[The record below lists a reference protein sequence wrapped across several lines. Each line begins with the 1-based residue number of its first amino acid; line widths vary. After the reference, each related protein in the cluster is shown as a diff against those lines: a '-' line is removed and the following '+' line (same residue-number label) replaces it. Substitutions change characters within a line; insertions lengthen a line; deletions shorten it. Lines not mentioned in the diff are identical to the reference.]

1 MYDLRRKGQIKP
13 KSRLARHRFSQKRTN
28 GFDLFAL
35 KSKKA
40 DKTNLS
46 VHFLGES
53 MVRQS
58 AFEIN

>member
-1 MYDLRRKGQIKP
+1 MIP
-13 KSRLARHRFSQKRTN
+13 KSRLAHRSPKKQTDK
-28 GFDLFAL
+28 FDLFAV

-40 DKTNLS
+40 NKTNSS

-58 AFEIN
+58 ALTDFN